1 MEQLGKPSQIFRYKQ
16 GKSLVSGEINRKS
29 KLTSFLFIN
38 YHIIS
43 FIVFKNSPSN
53 TWRRNPCCNAYLF
66 AGYAVIQADLPFQP
80 IPYPL
85 SAPSDPAQ
93 FQF

>member
-1 MEQLGKPSQIFRYKQ
+1 MEQLGKRSQIFRYKQ

-43 FIVFKNSPSN
+43 FIVFKNSP
-53 TWRRNPCCNAYLF
+53 TP
-66 AGYAVIQADLPFQP
+66 GAVTHAVMLTC
-80 IPYPL
+80 L
-85 SAPSDPAQ
+85 LAML
-93 FQF
+93 